1 MAIIVWIE
9 ITCEECTEGSGL
21 RYRDLDTAKSL
32 RAEFKSRGWVYKK
45 VDVDGTFIDL
55 CPTCKEMSKY
65 E

>member
-21 RYRDLDTAKSL
+21 RYKDLDTARTL
-32 RAEFKSRGWVYKK
+32 RTEFKAKGWVHKK
-45 VDVDGTFIDL
+45 VDGGFIDL
-55 CPTCKEMSKY
+55 CPECKGLLKY